1 MNGLVQIYNNRN
13 IPGPYVQSAREHW
26 LRRVLEAQVW
36 VRKNGPHNVSDIE
49 LITLDE
55 LCEIRRIWLTEKHEF
70 EDTLPRIY
78 EDVVGQPF
86 PKNTDDN
93 LVFGFEEVELLK
105 EFCGDDRLQFELL
118 RELLDIEQRLQTQ
131 SRRAG
136 LYDAL
141 ERALQRNSYQDAEQ
155 ATTLA
160 LRRKK
165 TLEAAKTGEFLELPF
180 ALAEDEIATESA

>member
-1 MNGLVQIYNNRN
+1 M
-13 IPGPYVQSAREHW
+13 
-26 LRRVLEAQVW
+26 W
-36 VRKNGPHNVSDIE
+36 VRKNGPQSVRNIE

-78 EDVVGQPF
+78 EEVVGQPF

-141 ERALQRNSYQDAEQ
+141 ERALQRNSYQSAEQ
-155 ATTLA
+155 ATSLA
-160 LRRKK
+160 LQRK
-165 TLEAAKTGEFLELPF
+165 TSLDAAKTGELLELPF
-180 ALAEDEIATESA
+180 STAQDEIVTEPV